1 MPIIEKELDSK
12 LATQIQDLQ
21 YFSKPSALIDAYS
34 KFFFFKMIMDCNQW
48 YKTEKALQ
56 LLPWSLES
64 SLWMNHAVV

>member
-34 KFFFFKMIMDCNQW
+34 KFFF
-48 YKTEKALQ
+48 
-56 LLPWSLES
+56 
-64 SLWMNHAVV
+64 